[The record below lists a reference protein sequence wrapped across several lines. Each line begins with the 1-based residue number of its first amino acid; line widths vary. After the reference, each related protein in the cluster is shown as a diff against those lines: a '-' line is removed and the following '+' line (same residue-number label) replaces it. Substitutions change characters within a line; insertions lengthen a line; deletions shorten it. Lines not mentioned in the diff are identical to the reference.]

1 MSRIGDK
8 QSQKGGQRQEKEMIC
23 ETIDLYE
30 YFGMDRKG
38 DLCGIL
44 RSYRHGQI
52 PEMQIRKIR
61 PAMLVLPG
69 GGYEFVSQRE
79 ADPVALQYFA
89 QGFDCFV
96 LTYDVAPHRHY
107 PTPVLQ
113 AGMAMLYLR
122 REAAKLD
129 LDEGH
134 IAAVGFSAG
143 GHLCGVI
150 SLLWDDPAF
159 KEKFGEECV
168 KIRPDASVY
177 SYPVITC
184 AEAISHGGSFDN
196 LCADVVRRE
205 DYSLEKK
212 VRPAACPSFI
222 WSTTTDSAVP
232 VENSL
237 LLYTAL
243 HKANVPVELHLFEKG
258 PHGMS
263 TCDGEVNRDEP
274 SDPAYRHVKNWLP
287 LSFEFLKEHGFAV
300 RSEK

>member
-1 MSRIGDK
+1 MEQSLWKYLEKSRKPVVLYGMGDGADK
-8 QSQKGGQRQEKEMIC
+8 IIKVLESRGI
-23 ETIDLYE
+23 E
-30 YFGMDRKG
+30 YRGVFATDGFVRDKYFHG
-38 DLCGIL
+38 LKL
-44 RSYRHGQI
+44 SSY
-52 PEMQIRKIR
+52 
-61 PAMLVLPG
+61 
-69 GGYEFVSQRE
+69 S
-79 ADPVALQYFA
+79 AL
-89 QGFDCFV
+89 
-96 LTYDVAPHRHY
+96 
-107 PTPVLQ
+107 
-113 AGMAMLYLR
+113 
-122 REAAKLD
+122 
-129 LDEGH
+129 
-134 IAAVGFSAG
+134 
-143 GHLCGVI
+143 
-150 SLLWDDPAF
+150 

-263 TCDGEVNRDEP
+263 TCDGEVNWDEP